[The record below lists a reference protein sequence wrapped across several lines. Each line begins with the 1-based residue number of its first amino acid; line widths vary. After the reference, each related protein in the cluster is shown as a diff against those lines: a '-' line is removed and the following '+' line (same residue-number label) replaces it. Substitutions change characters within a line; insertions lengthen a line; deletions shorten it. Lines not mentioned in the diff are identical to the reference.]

1 MRWNLFIT
9 FLSLGYYLSCNQVN
23 PRDELLFT
31 LISGLNP
38 ISTTSTSVTVSSSAK
53 INVSSTSVLLKYGSS
68 QNFGVS
74 LVRQPTA
81 NVNISFAFSNT
92 KMTIN
97 GSATSP
103 SPTVLTF
110 TSANYNV
117 VQTISLNSITQA
129 LDSSSLTITATSAD
143 PFYNTSGAVS
153 ISHQNIYMAYTGNSF
168 IFQDGV
174 TAPTLT
180 PSITFVITNCTVT
193 PTLPTGLNLNAS
205 NCVISGTPTSGTQP
219 PTSYAVTATNG
230 TDSDTHNIS
239 IQIEPTVYKVFVT
252 AATFNGDLRG
262 AAADGPAGADLK
274 CNADTNKPS
283 TGTYKAM
290 LTTDGGDRVA
300 CTTTNCTNI
309 AENVDWVFK
318 ENRFYVRSSDSAF
331 LFEPNSA
338 GILPASAGIFSTN
351 PYTMSQSFDSG
362 TVNKTFWT
370 GFAAPSY
377 YWQVA
382 NNQPSFNCS
391 NWTSSAV
398 TTPATDGGRVG
409 NSNATDYTAFRNG
422 TNGVSCSSLNHLV
435 CVEQ

>member
-1 MRWNLFIT
+1 MLWNLLVT
-9 FLSLGYYLSCNQVN
+9 FLSLGCFFSCNQVN

-38 ISTTSTSVTVSSSAK
+38 IVSSSTSVSVSSSAK
-53 INVSSTSVLLKYGSS
+53 INVSSTSVLLKYGTP
-68 QNFGVS
+68 QNFGIS

-81 NVNISFAFSNT
+81 NVNISLSFTSSKLQVNSSN
-92 KMTIN
+92 
-97 GSATSP
+97 SP
-103 SPTVLTF
+103 LTNVLTF
-110 TSANYNV
+110 TSGDYNV
-117 VQTISLNSITQA
+117 TKTVSLSSATQI

-168 IFQDGV
+168 IFQNAV
-174 TAPTLT
+174 AVPTLT

-193 PTLPTGLNLNAS
+193 PALPTGLNLNAS
-205 NCVISGTPTSGTQP
+205 NCVISGTPTSGTLP
-219 PTSYAVTATNG
+219 ATSYAVTATNG
-230 TDSDTHNIS
+230 SDSDTHNIS
-239 IQIEPTVYKVFVT
+239 IQIEPTVYKVFIT
-252 AATFNGDLRG
+252 AATFNGDLKG

-290 LTTDGGDRVA
+290 LTTDGGLRVA
-300 CTTTNCTNI
+300 CTSTNCTNN
-309 AENVDWVFK
+309 AENVFWVFM

-331 LFEPNSA
+331 LFTPNSA

-351 PYTMSQSFDSG
+351 PYTMNSPFDSSS
-362 TVNKTFWT
+362 VKTFWT
-370 GFAAPSY
+370 GFAAPNFF
-377 YWQVA
+377 WQVA
-382 NNQPSFNCS
+382 STQPTFNCS
-391 NWTSSAV
+391 NWTSNAV
-398 TTPATDGGRVG
+398 TSPTSDGGRVG

-422 TNGVSCSSLNHLV
+422 ANGVSCSSLNHLV